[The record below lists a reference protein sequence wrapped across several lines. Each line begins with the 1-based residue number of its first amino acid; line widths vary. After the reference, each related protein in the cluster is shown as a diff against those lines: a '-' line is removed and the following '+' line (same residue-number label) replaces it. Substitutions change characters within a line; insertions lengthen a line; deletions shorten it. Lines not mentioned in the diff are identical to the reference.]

1 MPPEVADDYD
11 IWITVGQALHSLD
24 ESLLDEWDEWS
35 KQSDKYQEGEC
46 HRRWLSFSKGGG
58 RTLGSLV
65 HAAKENGWQPSQD
78 HKVMNVDDATLDHVS
93 KMLETIEED
102 LTKGRALVP
111 QEIQEVSAKANKTKW
126 IKGEKKEKD
135 TNVQYLHRGIGT
147 RSFTKTLTVADTVE
161 VRGAEF
167 TDGILRIAL
176 ENIIPDS
183 KKPRKIEIGKS
194 LPEFKPQLLQ
204 E

>member
-1 MPPEVADDYD
+1 MTLGH
-11 IWITVGQALHSLD
+11 I
-24 ESLLDEWDEWS
+24 
-35 KQSDKYQEGEC
+35 
-46 HRRWLSFSKGGG
+46 SFSPLNHSTLGFDRFFDEAERLLKVNS
-58 RTLGSLV
+58 RTLTTSFPPHNIIKLDDLRYLV
-65 HAAKENGWQPSQD
+65 ELAVAGFSKDEIEIS
-78 HKVMNVDDATLDHVS
+78 VDSGNL
-93 KMLETIEED
+93 I
-102 LTKGRALVP
+102 
-111 QEIQEVSAKANKTKW
+111 